1 MYAEP
6 FFRSLFRSEGCSR
19 FDLFGVVLEDMPQ
32 KPNAAVENFFGR
44 PPIRFGCSQMNGKL
58 PSELQRIPVQR
69 LILLFEAH
77 VFKALGSV
85 LVPC

>member
-6 FFRSLFRSEGCSR
+6 FFRNLFQRRGCGR
-19 FDLFGVVLEDMPQ
+19 FDLFGVVLEDVPQ
-32 KPNAAVENFFGR
+32 KANAAVEDLFGR
-44 PPIRFGCSQMNGKL
+44 PPIRFSSSQMNGKL

-69 LILLFEAH
+69 LILLCEAH

-85 LVPC
+85 FVPC